1 MRHLWQVPWPPQ
13 VESIAMP
20 FHDAASKTVTPG
32 GTRTSR
38 SAGGTS
44 APSSALVMTVNARST
59 RPVPSWA
66 AGSTPGLSMR
76 PSRATSASEK
86 SGPSGV
92 VTLRSASCFARCA
105 VIHAMPQSS
114 WPRNTS
120 AALTASTTWGVR
132 ASMIALVSPEVIAMG
147 SHVPLRVCRPGMPK
161 ETLEAPQVM
170 LTPKSSRM
178 RRITSKVTRLVLV
191 SAPMGMARGS
201 MTMSACA
208 MPYSCGGD
216 ADDLAGELDAL
227 VGLHR
232 DLVVVVG
239 QRDDRRVV
247 LLDQREDRRHAV
259 VLGGDRVD
267 QGTALVDRE
276 AGLERLDDRGV
287 DADREVGQLL
297 DHLDR
302 LGQQLGLVGERD
314 AHVDVE
320 HVGAALDLRLDVAL
334 DRREVAVAELLLEDA
349 APGGVDPLAD
359 EGEARVVPDDHL
371 AGGRAQDRAQRLGGA
386 HAGTL
391 VRLASIR
398 LLARLTV
405 WDASAA

>member
-1 MRHLWQVPWPPQ
+1 
-13 VESIAMP
+13 
-20 FHDAASKTVTPG
+20 
-32 GTRTSR
+32 
-38 SAGGTS
+38 
-44 APSSALVMTVNARST
+44 
-59 RPVPSWA
+59 
-66 AGSTPGLSMR
+66 
-76 PSRATSASEK
+76 
-86 SGPSGV
+86 
-92 VTLRSASCFARCA
+92 
-105 VIHAMPQSS
+105 
-114 WPRNTS
+114 
-120 AALTASTTWGVR
+120 
-132 ASMIALVSPEVIAMG
+132 MG
-147 SHVPLRVCRPGMPK
+147 SQVPLRVCRPGMPK

-178 RRITSKVTRLVLV
+178 RRITSKVTRLVVV

-208 MPYSCGGD
+208 MPYSCV
-216 ADDLAGELDAL
+216 ATRTILPVSVDAL

-239 QRDDRRVV
+239 QGDDRGVV

-302 LGQQLGLVGERD
+302 LGQQLGLVGERH

-320 HVGAALDLRLDVAL
+320 DVGAALDLRLDVAL
-334 DRREVAVAELLLEDA
+334 DRREVAVAQLLLEDA

-386 HAGTL
+386 HAG
-391 VRLASIR
+391 SP
-398 LLARLTV
+398 
-405 WDASAA
+405 